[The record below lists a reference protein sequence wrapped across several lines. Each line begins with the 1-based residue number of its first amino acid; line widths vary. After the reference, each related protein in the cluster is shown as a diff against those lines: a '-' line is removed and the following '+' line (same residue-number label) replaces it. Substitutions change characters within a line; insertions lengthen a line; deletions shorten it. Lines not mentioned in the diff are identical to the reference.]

1 MQYRHRRGGSEGSHR
16 GTVPVLH
23 AELGP
28 RQCRHPRRKALSRRL
43 RSSAQRPDRPLPLQ
57 GRDQNSQGLRV
68 GGDQPWL
75 DRLGGPVRRSQA
87 RWVSSRGEPGNS
99 LAWCRHSGSLLHSEL
114 GRDERGSPEGWGAL
128 TTCPIRGPNQD
139 RRWRSCMPENTRR
152 DFIKKVVVGT
162 TALLAY
168 PPSRILGANDR
179 VRVAM
184 IGAGSRGQE
193 LLQQLRQISNAE
205 LVAVADVWSRRFDE
219 ARQISP
225 GIRTF
230 TDYRSVLDLKDIDG
244 IIVASPLHIHARHFL
259 DTLAAGKDLY
269 SEKTLTWSVSEADQ
283 CLAAAKNSN
292 RVVQIGLQHESSGSL
307 ADARKWIKDGI
318 VGKVTQVESWMSRN
332 SPHGKGQWVRQV
344 PPDCTAQNV
353 NWKAFLN
360 GRPDR
365 EFDPFKFIN
374 WRLYWE
380 FSGGNVTENMVHQ
393 IAWIMTA
400 LDLPEPS
407 AAFMSGGVFSEKD
420 GRQVPDTI
428 VVTLEYPTDTV
439 VTWQSTFSNSHY
451 GLGERLLGSDGTIE
465 HVSGATDM
473 VTGKSA
479 EGLRYYPEKANRHDG
494 TALTGETPNQ
504 NHMAD
509 WVDCV
514 RTRKTPNA
522 SVEIGYRSAIAA
534 HMVNTSYRRKQRVT
548 LEMAKS
554 FQPEF

>member
-1 MQYRHRRGGSEGSHR
+1 M
-16 GTVPVLH
+16 
-23 AELGP
+23 ANN
-28 RQCRHPRRKALSRRL
+28 SRREFI
-43 RSSAQRPDRPLPLQ
+43 R
-57 GRDQNSQGLRV
+57 
-68 GGDQPWL
+68 
-75 DRLGGPVRRSQA
+75 QA
-87 RWVSSRGEPGNS
+87 AIGAAA
-99 LAWCRHSGSLLHSEL
+99 LA
-114 GRDERGSPEGWGAL
+114 
-128 TTCPIRGPNQD
+128 
-139 RRWRSCMPENTRR
+139 
-152 DFIKKVVVGT
+152 
-162 TALLAY
+162 AY
-168 PPSRILGANDR
+168 PPSRVLGANDR
-179 VRVAM
+179 VRVGM
-184 IGAGSRGQE
+184 IGVGGRGQE
-193 LLQQLRQISNAE
+193 LLKQVLGVPDAQ
-205 LVAVADVWSRRFDE
+205 LVAIADVYTRSRDE
-219 ARQISP
+219 AKQMAP
-225 GIRTF
+225 GIQT
-230 TDYRSVLDLKDIDG
+230 LDDHRRLLDMKDIDG
-244 IIVASPLHIHARHFL
+244 VIVASPLHIHARHFL

-269 SEKTLTWSVSEADQ
+269 SEKTMTWSVPEAEE
-283 CLAAAKNSN
+283 CLGAAKKSD

-332 SPHGKGQWVRQV
+332 TPHGKGQWVRKV
-344 PPDCTAQNV
+344 PADCTAQNV

-407 AAFMSGGVFSEKD
+407 AAYMSGGVFSEKD

-428 VVTLEYPTDTV
+428 VATLEYPADTV

-465 HVSGATDM
+465 HISGATDM

-479 EGLRYYPEKANRHDG
+479 EGIRYYPEKANRHDG
-494 TALTGETPNQ
+494 AALTGETPNQ
-504 NHMAD
+504 NHMAN

-554 FQPEF
+554 LQPEF